1 MNGEEFLKI
10 KKKFQE
16 QNKVNRNK
24 EDFAERLIRE
34 VKENDILPRP
44 KGQGIL
50 KKMEIN
56 KNKLIERELKGQLK
70 IGDFYG

>member
-44 KGQGIL
+44 KG
-50 KKMEIN
+50 
-56 KNKLIERELKGQLK
+56 
-70 IGDFYG
+70 